1 MLFFDLAKVR
11 KKSNQILL
19 QNGGIIKRQKDSY
32 NVYGLLTLFNKQ
44 TKIKRNDDWQFKIY

>member
-32 NVYGLLTLFNKQ
+32 NVYGFLTLFNKQ
-44 TKIKRNDDWQFKIY
+44 KNQTKR